1 MKDWLTPKELAAL
14 AGFSDSFIYEEIRA
28 GAVTAQLVRST
39 RRVRGRWRIARADA
53 ATYLQRLGVSVRTEP
68 TKPT

>member
-1 MKDWLTPKELAAL
+1 MKDWVTPKELAAL

-39 RRVRGRWRIARADA
+39 RRKRGRWRIASIDA
-53 ATYLQRLGVSVRTEP
+53 AEYLRRLGVTVP
-68 TKPT
+68 TFPTLPT